1 MPNLQMALCL
11 FPQLGWWM
19 KICSQNGHIKNSWDF
34 SEAFAITLWVIEAR
48 EKSSVLH
55 ILAAGRLGH
64 GDPRLQPD
72 DLATRGQPHGHG
84 GSNEAFLPQLRVPA
98 PAAAF
103 LPVASSPA
111 SAHRA
116 VLYSG
121 PWGTPRLLQYP
132 HDAAEWAGTGPQRTA
147 FPFPTMISCQFFFF
161 SLFVSRIQHLHYVI
175 LKYVLTNDKILHNIM
190 KPIYLKKK
198 KKKKLLCWR
207 LFESILSKTALFSP
221 GVQRSSL
228 GNKRS
233 VWIEENV
240 ASEKVFFFTQLS
252 YSWLGYT
259 ASII

>member
-1 MPNLQMALCL
+1 MRFLWGLAV
-11 FPQLGWWM
+11 
-19 KICSQNGHIKNSWDF
+19 
-34 SEAFAITLWVIEAR
+34 TLWVIEAR

-72 DLATRGQPHGHG
+72 DLATRGQSHGHG

-121 PWGTPRLLQYP
+121 PGGTPRLLQYP

-147 FPFPTMISCQFFFF
+147 FPFPAMFSCQIFFFPCSCLEF
-161 SLFVSRIQHLHYVI
+161 
-175 LKYVLTNDKILHNIM
+175 NIFTTSYWNTSSQII
-190 KPIYLKKK
+190 KFYIISWSPSIWKKK
-198 KKKKLLCWR
+198 KTFMLT
-207 LFESILSKTALFSP
+207 F
-221 GVQRSSL
+221 
-228 GNKRS
+228 
-233 VWIEENV
+233 VWIHF
-240 ASEKVFFFTQLS
+240 K
-252 YSWLGYT
+252 
-259 ASII
+259 